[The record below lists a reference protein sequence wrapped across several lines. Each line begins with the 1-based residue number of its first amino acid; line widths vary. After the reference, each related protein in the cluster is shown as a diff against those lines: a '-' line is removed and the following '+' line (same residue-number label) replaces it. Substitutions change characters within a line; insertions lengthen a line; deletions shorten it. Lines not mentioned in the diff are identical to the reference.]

1 MTVPPVSVLDSE
13 RILEM
18 AAQRGLL
25 DLPTA
30 LAHRAATTFYMD
42 DALVQ
47 DLLTRDA
54 AHRHQAP

>member
-18 AAQRGLL
+18 AAQRDLL
-25 DLPTA
+25 DFPTT
-30 LAHRAATTFYMD
+30 LAHRSATTFYMD
-42 DALVQ
+42 DALAQ

-54 AHRHQAP
+54 AHRRQAP